1 MKKKHTNLIVFLV
14 LAGILVVFYMTG
26 ESYYEGLTGKSSQ
39 EKESTEVYQYK
50 YDMIVDGPD
59 SPFW

>member
-26 ESYYEGLTGKSSQ
+26 ESYYEGQTGKSSQ
-39 EKESTEVYQYK
+39 EKERFK
-50 YDMIVDGPD
+50 MK
-59 SPFW
+59 